1 MLNSLRDR
9 LSRGL
14 QQSPA
19 PVAAYEDEDEHE
31 PERRQANPKRVIHH
45 IESSIERVTQFGE
58 FLVTNLRNK
67 LEAADLD
74 ENAGRGEGGEA
85 EAEQPKSVKVYGAGT
100 LPAGLEDL
108 RRSDLFAKE
117 SVGESRRRDGEAG
130 RKNSAAGAEEG
141 WEDVS
146 DQTSQGS
153 AARSAG
159 QDELE
164 VAWKPT
170 FHDMSLL
177 GVRKEIRSM
186 WETSYA
192 SGKAI
197 IHETMQEMVQG
208 QQAGAGVKGLQREVY
223 IKERNGAAEAFFSAL
238 GQQPISVVQLRRAG
252 FFGVP
257 DDKTDLR

>member
-14 QQSPA
+14 QQVCNDGGMLCISDPLLQSPA
-19 PVAAYEDEDEHE
+19 PVAAYEDEDEHGSLPMNAQHEPSYMPTE

-45 IESSIERVTQFGE
+45 IESSVCFTSISPCRLDRHIQIERVTQFGE

-108 RRSDLFAKE
+108 RRSDLFAKG

-164 VAWKPT
+164 AAWKPT

-177 GVRKEIRSM
+177 GVGKEIRCCC
-186 WETSYA
+186 
-192 SGKAI
+192 
-197 IHETMQEMVQG
+197 
-208 QQAGAGVKGLQREVY
+208 
-223 IKERNGAAEAFFSAL
+223 
-238 GQQPISVVQLRRAG
+238 
-252 FFGVP
+252 
-257 DDKTDLR
+257 